1 MKKFL
6 ILLALEEE
14 LGAENVAKLC
24 EVADVKL
31 FGVGKLNAYE
41 ATQLALETN
50 KYDAVINIGTCG
62 SFHHPYATILRP
74 GVVAQGDIYVDS
86 IFATPVENLATGN
99 ESISIYSSDNFIGE
113 DTSEATR
120 KVVDRF
126 DCMDMEAYAI
136 RRALR
141 FYAQLRGEE
150 ELKLHLLKIVSDE
163 ADGTISSWES
173 RIERLRPL
181 LLEATLNLISELQ
194 NN

>member
-6 ILLALEEE
+6 ILVALEEE
-14 LGAENVAKLC
+14 LGAEGVAKLR

-31 FGVGKLNAYE
+31 LGVGKLNSFE
-41 ATQLALETN
+41 VTLRALEETT
-50 KYDAVINIGTCG
+50 YDAVVNIGTCG

-74 GVVAQGDIYVDS
+74 GVVAQGDIYADT
-86 IFATPVENLATGN
+86 IFATPMENLSTGDG
-99 ESISIYSSDNFIGE
+99 SVSIYSSDNFIGE
-113 DTSEATR
+113 DTPESTR
-120 KVVDRF
+120 KIVDRF

-136 RRALR
+136 CRALR